1 MKIEDVVEKLK
12 DQNFLI
18 LPMENLDEIL
28 TQVSV
33 LADKD
38 TLMSDHIRL
47 LDWNGV
53 ILIQEI
59 SSKNELVIRIS
70 DSIEQANKFVSERM
84 ETYERMWDGCGCK
97 VNYYE

>member
-1 MKIEDVVEKLK
+1 MKIEEIIEKLN

-18 LPMENLDEIL
+18 LPKENLNEIL
-28 TQVSV
+28 SQVSV
-33 LADKD
+33 LKDKD

-47 LDWNGV
+47 LDWKGI

-59 SSKNELVIRIS
+59 SSKNELVIRVA
-70 DSIEQANKFVSERM
+70 DSTEQANKFISERM
-84 ETYERMWDGCGCK
+84 ESYERMWDGCGCK